1 MMLLELVF
9 DRQARFGH
17 VEMASLEST
26 TGLHSRGSLND
37 LAHHAA
43 AKEATAH

>member
-1 MMLLELVF
+1 MMQLELVL
-9 DRQARFGH
+9 DGQARFGH
-17 VEMASLEST
+17 AEMASLEST

-37 LAHHAA
+37 LAHRTA

>member
-9 DRQARFGH
+9 DEQARFGH
-17 VEMASLEST
+17 AEMASLKST
-26 TGLHSRGSLND
+26 TGLHSEGSLKD
-37 LAHHAA
+37 LTHRRA

>member
-17 VEMASLEST
+17 AEMASLEST

-37 LAHHAA
+37 LAHRTAAEEAA
-43 AKEATAH
+43 AN